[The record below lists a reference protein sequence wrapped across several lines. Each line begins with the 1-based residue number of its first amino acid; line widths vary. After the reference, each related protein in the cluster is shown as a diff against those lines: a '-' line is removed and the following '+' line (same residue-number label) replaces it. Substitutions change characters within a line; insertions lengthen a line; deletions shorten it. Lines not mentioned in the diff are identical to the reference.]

1 MPLDILKG
9 FLIGICASV
18 PLGPI
23 AILTLQKSLCNG
35 HKAGFLTGLGATT
48 VDTSFAVAAVFAL
61 HYVQRLMDDYEGIV
75 LLCGGVVLVIIG
87 LTLLLNAKAPL
98 RDLATAKSETFTVK
112 DYLKAV
118 AMGYS
123 NPGAILIMFGLFAFF
138 GVDTQQG
145 ALRLVPVIVA
155 LSLGS
160 MTYWSCFSWAFS
172 HLGRQLNVKVLQVI
186 NRLAGAAV
194 GAIGV
199 FLFVRGLMQI

>member
-9 FLIGICASV
+9 FLIGMCASV

-61 HYVQRLMDDYEGIV
+61 SYVQRLMDDYEGIV

-87 LTLLLNAKAPL
+87 LTLFFNAKAPL
-98 RDLATAKSETFTVK
+98 RALGTPQKGTFTFK

-123 NPGAILIMFGLFAFF
+123 NPGAILVMFGLFASF

-145 ALRLVPVIVA
+145 ALRLVPVIAA

-160 MTYWSCFSWAFS
+160 MSYWFCFSWGFS
-172 HLGRQLNVKVLQVI
+172 NLGRQLNVKVLLLI

-194 GAIGV
+194 GTIGV
-199 FLFVRGLMQI
+199 VLFVRGLMQI